1 MGTIIVSGFDP
12 GSEIVLGK
20 LSGAN
25 LNITTDQVITLLSGN
40 KNITRIDMSN
50 FSITPTLAAG
60 GFYTAA
66 SKAGN
71 AVVAAAQVYTAGVA
85 GVLVLPTIAKPY
97 ITGTSLFFSL
107 TTAQGGALTADITV
121 YGRILP

>member
-1 MGTIIVSGFDP
+1 MNISVSGGTLD
-12 GSEIVLGK
+12 SEIVLGK

-25 LNITTDQVITLLSGN
+25 LNITTDQIITLLAGN

-50 FSITPTLAAG
+50 FSSTPSLAAG
-60 GFYTAA
+60 GFYTAT
-66 SKAGN
+66 SKGGN
-71 AVVAAAQVYTAGVA
+71 AVVAAAQVYTAGAA
-85 GVLVLPTIAKPY
+85 GVLVLPTVAKPY
-97 ITGTSLFFSL
+97 VTGTSLYFAL